1 MRALETHPHRD
12 PDNCTRGG
20 YSPFRKPCTTKRK
33 TMNDRLDTLLGQ
45 MRQLE
50 KDLMQETQKKGAQ
63 FCYQIKGRTV
73 HFTDAA
79 KVRHRQLR
87 LSFHRYLLHSRF
99 LVVITS
105 PVIWMCAIPIILCD
119 IVGSVYQ
126 AICFPIYGIPRVNR
140 RDYIAFDRHRL
151 TYLNLAEKFN
161 CEYCA
166 YANGIL
172 AYFTEIAAR
181 TEQHFC
187 PIKHAN
193 CSKCAHSRYR
203 KFVDFGDAE
212 GYRSHV
218 EEIRR
223 SFGDVES
230 PAVGAAAPGPST
242 GPGS

>member
-1 MRALETHPHRD
+1 
-12 PDNCTRGG
+12 
-20 YSPFRKPCTTKRK
+20 
-33 TMNDRLDTLLGQ
+33 MNDRLDTLLSQ

-50 KDLMQETQKKGAQ
+50 KELVQESLKKEAQ
-63 FCYQIKGRTV
+63 FCYQVKGSTV

-79 KVRHRQLR
+79 RAKHRQLR
-87 LSFHRYLLHSRF
+87 IGFHRYLLHSRF

-105 PVIWMCAIPIILCD
+105 PVIWMCAIPIFLSDLI
-119 IVGSVYQ
+119 GTVYQ
-126 AICFPIYGIPRVNR
+126 AICFPIYGIPKVNR
-140 RDYIAFDRHRL
+140 RDYIALDRHRL
-151 TYLNLAEKFN
+151 TYLNLAEKLN

-193 CSKCAHSRYR
+193 CSKCAHSRYK
-203 KFVDFGDAE
+203 KFIDYGDAE
-212 GYRSHV
+212 GYRKHV

-223 SFGDVES
+223 SYGDIS
-230 PAVGAAAPGPST
+230 PASAAEAAPDANGGPAS
-242 GPGS
+242 